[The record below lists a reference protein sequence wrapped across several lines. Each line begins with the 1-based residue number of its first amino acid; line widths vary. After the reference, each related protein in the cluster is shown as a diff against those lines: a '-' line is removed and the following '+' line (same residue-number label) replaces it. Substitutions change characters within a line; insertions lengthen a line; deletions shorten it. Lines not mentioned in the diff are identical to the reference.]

1 MPASER
7 SWLRPCRTHRR
18 CCTIVNSIMGKLT
31 RKRRERRTPVPV
43 LVRGDDILLKLRM
56 AFKRFQITLVT
67 PVETLVQA
75 DCPPSS
81 VFTSAIG
88 VSGSAN
94 AFTLVES
101 IAVTSLR
108 SARSIKWRA
117 KIIAYTRVPR
127 DNADPADFVKLGR
140 VEVRRTGVIA
150 SSDAAC

>member
-18 CCTIVNSIMGKLT
+18 CCTIVNSLMGKLT

-75 DCPPSS
+75 DCTKVSTGVTS
-81 VFTSAIG
+81 VITSAIG

-108 SARSIKWRA
+108 SRSIKWRA

-127 DNADPADFVKLGR
+127 DNADPADF
-140 VEVRRTGVIA
+140 
-150 SSDAAC
+150 